1 MDPFV
6 FNADPGLFG
15 PDEIDDLVTF
25 LSANGFA
32 RIRAVYDFAALV
44 ELQTDMG
51 HWQSELLAGSLPE
64 RHGTVIL
71 DDPDAMVDGRA
82 FAHYVTEVRLL
93 SQIANACAHAPVIV
107 ETMRGML
114 GPQAW
119 LLDDDRFGV
128 VYQDARLASQ
138 SPPSLRA

>member
-15 PDEIDDLVTF
+15 PDEIDDIVTF
-25 LSANGFA
+25 FSVNGFA
-32 RIRAVYDFAALV
+32 RVRSVYDSAALA
-44 ELQTDMG
+44 ELQADME

-82 FAHYVTEVRLL
+82 FAHYV
-93 SQIANACAHAPVIV
+93 
-107 ETMRGML
+107 
-114 GPQAW
+114 
-119 LLDDDRFGV
+119 RF
-128 VYQDARLASQ
+128 
-138 SPPSLRA
+138 SPR